1 MQNKLQE
8 LTDKLY
14 EEGLSKGKEEGARI
28 LESARQEAERIVA
41 EAREEAAGIEENARK
56 VAAELQAKVES
67 DLKMA
72 SAQALQATRQDI
84 EGLITAKITD
94 AKVSGALADPDFLKQ
109 VIKAVA
115 ERFSAQESADLA
127 LVLPESLKASL
138 EPFVQ
143 GELAA
148 ILGKGV
154 SASFSKKT
162 AGGFSIGPK
171 DGSYFISLSDETF
184 KSLIANY
191 LRPVTR
197 KFLFEQA

>member
-28 LESARQEAERIVA
+28 LEEARQEAGRILK
-41 EAREEAAGIEENARK
+41 EAQDDADAIREKAVKEAAEMK
-56 VAAELQAKVES
+56 SKVES

-72 SAQALQATRQDI
+72 SAQTLQATRQDV
-84 EGLITAKITD
+84 EGLVIAKISD
-94 AKVSGALADPDFLKQ
+94 EKVSKALADPDFLKQ
-109 VIKAVA
+109 VILAVA
-115 ERFSAQESADLA
+115 QRFSAQESADLS
-127 LVLPESLKASL
+127 LVLPESLKTQL

-143 GELAA
+143 GELAKA
-148 ILGKGV
+148 LGQGV
-154 SASFSKKT
+154 SASFSKKV

-171 DGSYFISLSDETF
+171 DGSYFISLTDETF
-184 KSLIANY
+184 KSLIGEY

-197 KFLFEQA
+197 KFLFEQ